1 MLSCVQPFA
10 TPQTVA
16 HRIFCPWDSPGKNT
30 GAGCHFTLQG
40 TVMTHGLPCPRPEDC
55 SDPQAAVPSS
65 RGPSCPEVVPS
76 SRGPS
81 CPGVEPSS
89 RGPSCPGVEPSSRGP
104 SCPGA
109 ELSLLCLLHSRWI
122 LHCSAVREAVG

>member
-65 RGPSCPEVVPS
+65 RGPSCP
-76 SRGPS
+76 
-81 CPGVEPSS
+81 
-89 RGPSCPGVEPSSRGP
+89 
-104 SCPGA
+104 GA